1 MTHLSHCFSHIYT
14 MQTFALKANNL
25 KSFIRTLNLFC
36 STVEQMCSRFIEGV
50 AGYNQM
56 NG

>member
-1 MTHLSHCFSHIYT
+1 MTHLSHCFSYIYT
-14 MQTFALKANNL
+14 MQTFAPKANNL

-50 AGYNQM
+50 AGYVEM
-56 NG
+56 